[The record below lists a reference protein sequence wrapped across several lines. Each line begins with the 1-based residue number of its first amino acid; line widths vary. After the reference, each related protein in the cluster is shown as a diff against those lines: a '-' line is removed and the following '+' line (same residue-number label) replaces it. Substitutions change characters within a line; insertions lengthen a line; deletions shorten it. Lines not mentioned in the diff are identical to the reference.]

1 MRATEDAAKLLESL
15 GHHLTGSSPMD
26 ALGGDDAGVDIQD
39 SFLTRWAAGQAAV
52 LGQVGML
59 LGRELTADDVE
70 PLTWALAEI
79 GMARDSGRYLRDVA
93 LHQGMSRMLAGW
105 FEAGND
111 LLLTPTMAEVAP
123 KLGEIDDTLTDDPMD
138 AFHRSFPSG
147 AFTALFNVTGQ
158 PAISVPLHWTEE
170 GVPVG
175 VQLVAPFGREDLL
188 IRVAAQLER
197 AQPWAER
204 RPGVFAG

>member
-1 MRATEDAAKLLESL
+1 MPADGGIDIED
-15 GHHLTGSSPMD
+15 T
-26 ALGGDDAGVDIQD
+26 
-39 SFLTRWAAGQAAV
+39 FLTRWAAGQAAV
-52 LGQVGML
+52 LGQIEML
-59 LGRELTADDVE
+59 SGRELTADDVE

-79 GMARDSGRYLRDVA
+79 GRERDAGRYLRDVA
-93 LHQGMSRMLAGW
+93 VHQGLSRMIAGW
-105 FEAGND
+105 YEGGHD

-123 KLGEIDDTLTDDPMD
+123 KLGSFDDSGPDPMD
-138 AFHRSFPSG
+138 AFHRAFPSG

-158 PAISVPLHWTEE
+158 PAISLPLHWTPE

-188 IRVAAQLER
+188 IRVAAQIER

-204 RPGVFAG
+204 RAPVYAG